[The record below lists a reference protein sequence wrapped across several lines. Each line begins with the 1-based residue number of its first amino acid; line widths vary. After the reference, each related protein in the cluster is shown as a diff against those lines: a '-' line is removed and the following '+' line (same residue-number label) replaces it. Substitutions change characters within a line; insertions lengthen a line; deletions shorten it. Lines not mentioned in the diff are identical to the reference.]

1 MNSSACPVGGNDR
14 RRMIRWR
21 AGWSV
26 GLFAMCAA
34 IGGCQSAPPHAS
46 LFEQNFRPDNIFVYP
61 PKLSLNLQR
70 VAVLPIAAE
79 TAGSDLPEGCQTLT
93 PVLWEQLV
101 KTKKF
106 EVVAVDAATLRS
118 RTGQVNW
125 TGGENLPPY
134 FLAFLRR
141 VLAFLRREYGCDGVL
156 FAELTAYRAYA
167 PLAVGWRLKLVDAR
181 SGQIVWSVDELFD
194 AARPGVFRA
203 AQRIERPGFVMPFF
217 HDENWVAVNSPQRF
231 GRYSAAIVLET
242 LPER

>member
-70 VAVLPIAAE
+70 VAVLPIATE

-125 TGGENLPPY
+125 TGGENLPPD
-134 FLAFLRR
+134 F
-141 VLAFLRREYGCDGVL
+141 LAFLRREYGCDGVV
-156 FAELTAYRAYA
+156 FAGVTGYRAY
-167 PLAVGWRLKLVDAR
+167 
-181 SGQIVWSVDELFD
+181 
-194 AARPGVFRA
+194 
-203 AQRIERPGFVMPFF
+203 
-217 HDENWVAVNSPQRF
+217 
-231 GRYSAAIVLET
+231 
-242 LPER
+242 